1 MKWGAKYPLSEI
13 LQMKKEE
20 HKKNIKYFDKSF
32 NISILS
38 LGKEFSDGNYLF
50 STKPTSSNSY
60 EQFMKK
66 PTAAKKEQ
74 NFEVIEKITSKSN
87 KKTFS
92 HADPKSPNLKKTIQV
107 KIKSSSNKEI
117 ISAFNEDENLV
128 DNGDYYKVPK
138 SCLDL
143 YDDGI
148 DAYEVVSQNNNIYN
162 IQPTEPT
169 SRNNSRSPTPTKK
182 QKINKADR
190 PKSPMFSAK
199 ILEEKEIEENES
211 NIINSHN
218 DLKLQ
223 EKTLKSQFS
232 FKAVNFFDDSQNKQ
246 KVKLEEENFY
256 YELESEGKDYFSFK
270 KEEKENVEAYFD
282 SHLEES
288 PEKWNVNFHELNYRK
303 NNHFENLD
311 IARQESIKR
320 SKRNMSS
327 SPSQKITFD
336 EIVKASPSKM
346 KSNLY
351 HSRNISDRS
360 IISDSNDRER
370 IGSAEQSKYRVSKMK
385 DSLNYEE
392 LNTVSDSY
400 FMKNSKIFPKN
411 KSIFELDENELN
423 EFKNSSFSRLEIR
436 SSIQTER
443 SSGKKFRENKNDFN
457 SKSNDFSPLRK
468 SAERSRIFGPLEK
481 EIKTLDNR

>member
-1 MKWGAKYPLSEI
+1 
-13 LQMKKEE
+13 MKKEE

-38 LGKEFSDGNYLF
+38 LGKEFSDSNYLL
-50 STKPTSSNSY
+50 SAKATTSSNSY

-66 PTAAKKEQ
+66 SITKKQQ

-87 KKTFS
+87 KRTIS
-92 HADPKSPNLKKTIQV
+92 PLDSKSSNLKKTIQV
-107 KIKSSSNKEI
+107 KIKSSSDKEI
-117 ISAFNEDENLV
+117 ISAFNENENLV
-128 DNGDYYKVPK
+128 DGDYYKIPK

-162 IQPTEPT
+162 IKPTQFT
-169 SRNNSRSPTPTKK
+169 NRNNSRSLTPIKG
-182 QKINKADR
+182 QKIKKISR

-211 NIINSHN
+211 NIVNINN
-218 DLKLQ
+218 DR
-223 EKTLKSQFS
+223 KTQDKTMKPQFS

-246 KVKLEEENFY
+246 KAKNDENKFY

-282 SHLEES
+282 THLEDS

-311 IARQESIKR
+311 LARQESIKR
-320 SKRNMSS
+320 SKRNITS
-327 SPSQKITFD
+327 SPSQKIIFD
-336 EIVKASPSKM
+336 ENINYSPPKI
-346 KSNLY
+346 KSNIY

-360 IISDSNDRER
+360 ILSDSNDLDRV
-370 IGSAEQSKYRVSKMK
+370 GKTEQSKFRVQKMK

-392 LNTVSDSY
+392 LNTLSDGY

-411 KSIFELDENELN
+411 KSIFEMNENELN
-423 EFKNSSFSRLEIR
+423 EFKNNSFSKMEIR

-443 SSGKKFRENKNDFN
+443 SSPKRFKENKSNVN
-457 SKSNDFSPLRK
+457 SKSSGFSPLKK
-468 SAERSRIFGPLEK
+468 SPERSRIFVLLDK
-481 EIKTLDNR
+481 EITTLDNFL